1 MKNLVFLFLGSI
13 AFISCDKQTIA
24 KPAQLI
30 EEGVM
35 VDIIYDLTI
44 LEAVKYE
51 NVASLEANHIVP
63 KEYIY
68 KKYKIDSLQFAQNNQ
83 YYASDI
89 ENYKKIYD
97 RVKQKIEKKQ
107 ASLVPLKKT
116 PLALDKKH

>member
-1 MKNLVFLFLGSI
+1 MKKILFLLLVSV
-13 AFISCDKQTIA
+13 AFASCQKNTVA
-24 KPAQLI
+24 KPAKLI
-30 EEGVM
+30 EQGVM

-51 NVASLEANHIVP
+51 NAASLEANRIVP

-97 RVKQKIEKKQ
+97 QVKQKMEKKK
-107 ASLVPLKKT
+107 ASLEPMKK
-116 PLALDKKH
+116 PELAVDKK

>member
-1 MKNLVFLFLGSI
+1 MKKILFLLLVSV
-13 AFISCDKQTIA
+13 AFASCKKNTVA

-35 VDIIYDLTI
+35 VNIIYDLTI

-51 NVASLEANHIVP
+51 NAASLEANNIIP

-68 KKYKIDSLQFAQNNQ
+68 KKYSIDSLQFAQNNQ

-89 ENYKKIYD
+89 DNYKKIYD
-97 RVKQKIEKKQ
+97 QVKQKMEKKK
-107 ASLVPLKKT
+107 ASLDPIKKPRLT
-116 PLALDKKH
+116 LDKK

>member
-1 MKNLVFLFLGSI
+1 MKKILFLLLVSV
-13 AFISCDKQTIA
+13 AFASCKKNTVA
-24 KPAQLI
+24 KPAKLI
-30 EEGVM
+30 EQGVM

-51 NVASLEANHIVP
+51 NAASLEANNIIP

-68 KKYKIDSLQFAQNNQ
+68 KKYSIDSLQFAQNNQ

-97 RVKQKIEKKQ
+97 QVKQKMEKKK
-107 ASLVPLKKT
+107 ASLEPKKKT
-116 PLALDKKH
+116 AVNIG